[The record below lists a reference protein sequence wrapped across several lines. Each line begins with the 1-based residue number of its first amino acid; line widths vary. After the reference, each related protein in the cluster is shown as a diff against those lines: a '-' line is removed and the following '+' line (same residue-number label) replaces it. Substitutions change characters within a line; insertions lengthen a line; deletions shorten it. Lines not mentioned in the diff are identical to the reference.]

1 MLSQVVQ
8 VVVCKED
15 NWDNHD
21 NFFCNFATQNVEVM
35 DFFER
40 HYKKIAVGWLLLLFL
55 LWLLPRVVGVKNHN
69 FLDPAQAGLLYLI
82 LFGIAVCAFVLIAF
96 VEVASSKNYKRLKR
110 MFLVIVVPL
119 MLLAAA
125 GVYRNILDTFVVHI
139 PFQSIDKAMKKGVFY
154 AEYDVI
160 PATVSVN
167 DTTMIRFEEAIGQ
180 YKLYID
186 KSRLFDFPKYIKSDR
201 KYIVINCS
209 CDDMSRSFY
218 HHLVWSSDDA
228 YYIEG
233 PIRYGKKG
241 RPMVEIS
248 LKDSASD
255 TILITVGSL
264 HSLEIIDTI
273 PSEKLDTIRLVK
285 RR

>member
-1 MLSQVVQ
+1 MLSQVVP
-8 VVVCKED
+8 VVVSKED

-139 PFQSIDKAMKKGVFY
+139 PFQSI
-154 AEYDVI
+154 
-160 PATVSVN
+160 S
-167 DTTMIRFEEAIGQ
+167 
-180 YKLYID
+180 
-186 KSRLFDFPKYIKSDR
+186 
-201 KYIVINCS
+201 
-209 CDDMSRSFY
+209 
-218 HHLVWSSDDA
+218 
-228 YYIEG
+228 
-233 PIRYGKKG
+233 
-241 RPMVEIS
+241 
-248 LKDSASD
+248 
-255 TILITVGSL
+255 
-264 HSLEIIDTI
+264 
-273 PSEKLDTIRLVK
+273 
-285 RR
+285 

>member
-1 MLSQVVQ
+1 M
-8 VVVCKED
+8 
-15 NWDNHD
+15 N
-21 NFFCNFATQNVEVM
+21 
-35 DFFER
+35 FFER
-40 HYKKIAVGWLLLLFL
+40 HYKKIAVSWWLLLFL
-55 LWLLPRVVGVKNHN
+55 LWLLPRVVGVKKHN

-82 LFGIAVCAFVLIAF
+82 LFGIAVCAFALIAF
-96 VEVASSKNYKRLKR
+96 VEIATTKNYKRLKR
-110 MFLVIVVPL
+110 LFFVIIVPL

-125 GVYRNILDTFVVHI
+125 GVYRTILDTFEVVPV
-139 PFQSIDKAMKKGVFY
+139 PFQSVDKTKKKGVFY

-160 PATVSVN
+160 PTEVSVN

-180 YKLYID
+180 YQLDID
-186 KSRLFDFPKYIKSDR
+186 QSRLFDFPKYFKSDR

-209 CDDMSRSFY
+209 CDDMSRNFY
-218 HHLVWSSDDA
+218 HNLVWSSDDA
-228 YYIEG
+228 YYVEG

-241 RPMVEIS
+241 KPMVEVS
-248 LKDSASD
+248 LMASASD

-273 PSEKLDTIRLVK
+273 PPENLDTIRLVK

>member
-1 MLSQVVQ
+1 M
-8 VVVCKED
+8 
-15 NWDNHD
+15 N
-21 NFFCNFATQNVEVM
+21 
-35 DFFER
+35 FFER
-40 HYKKIAVGWLLLLFL
+40 HYKKIAVSWLLLLFL

-69 FLDPAQAGLLYLI
+69 LLDPAQAGLLYLI
-82 LFGIAVCAFVLIAF
+82 LFGIAVCVFALTAF
-96 VEVASSKNYKRLKR
+96 VEIATTKNYKRLTR
-110 MFLVIVVPL
+110 LFFVIIVPL

-125 GVYRNILDTFVVHI
+125 GVYRTILDTFVVHI
-139 PFQSIDKAMKKGVFY
+139 PFQSVDKAMKKGVFY

-160 PATVSVN
+160 PAAVSVN

-180 YKLYID
+180 YELNID
-186 KSRLFDFPKYIKSDR
+186 ESRLFDFPKYIKSDR

-209 CDDMSRSFY
+209 CDDMSRNFY
-218 HHLVWSSDDA
+218 HHLVWNSDDA

-241 RPMVEIS
+241 KPMVEVS
-248 LKDSASD
+248 LMASASD

-273 PSEKLDTIRLVK
+273 PPENLDTIRLVK

>member
-1 MLSQVVQ
+1 
-8 VVVCKED
+8 
-15 NWDNHD
+15 
-21 NFFCNFATQNVEVM
+21 M
-35 DFFER
+35 DFFDR

-55 LWLLPRVVGVKNHN
+55 LWVLPRVVGVKNHN

-82 LFGIAVCAFVLIAF
+82 LFGIVVCAFALIAF
-96 VEVASSKNYKRLKR
+96 VEIASSKNHKRLKR
-110 MFLVIVVPL
+110 MFFVIVAPL

-125 GVYRNILDTFVVHI
+125 GVYRNILDSFVVHV
-139 PFQSIDKAMKKGVFY
+139 PFQSVDKAKKKGVFY

-160 PATVSVN
+160 PAVVSVN

-180 YKLYID
+180 YRLDID
-186 KSRLFDFPKYIKSDR
+186 KSRFFDLPKYVKSDR

-218 HHLVWSSDDA
+218 HNLVWSSNDA

-233 PIRYGKKG
+233 PIRYGKK
-241 RPMVEIS
+241 RMPMVEVS
-248 LKDSASD
+248 LMASTSD

-273 PSEKLDTIRLVK
+273 PSENLDTIRLVK

>member
-1 MLSQVVQ
+1 M
-8 VVVCKED
+8 
-15 NWDNHD
+15 N
-21 NFFCNFATQNVEVM
+21 
-35 DFFER
+35 FFER
-40 HYKKIAVGWLLLLFL
+40 HYKKIVVSWLLLLFL

-69 FLDPAQAGLLYLI
+69 LLDPAQAGLLYLI
-82 LFGIAVCAFVLIAF
+82 LFGIAVCVFALTAF
-96 VEVASSKNYKRLKR
+96 VEIATTKNYKRLKR
-110 MFLVIVVPL
+110 LFFVIIVPL
-119 MLLAAA
+119 MLLAVA
-125 GVYRNILDTFVVHI
+125 GVYRTILDTFVVHI
-139 PFQSIDKAMKKGVFY
+139 PFQSVDKAMKKGVFY

-160 PATVSVN
+160 PAAVSVN

-180 YKLYID
+180 YELNID
-186 KSRLFDFPKYIKSDR
+186 ESRLFDFPKYIKSDR

-209 CDDMSRSFY
+209 CDDMSRRFY
-218 HHLVWSSDDA
+218 HNLVWSSDDA

-241 RPMVEIS
+241 KPMVEVS
-248 LKDSASD
+248 LMASASD

-273 PSEKLDTIRLVK
+273 QPENLDTIRLVK